1 MTYRKQFSF
10 PQVLILNTDGVFFV
24 FFFARRLCYCA
35 LYGVGST
42 QDQIAGRASAPLC
55 LTARKMIS
63 EKWWEVTALKDLF
76 CYRQILSKVVFF
88 TGRAV
93 AC

>member
-1 MTYRKQFSF
+1 MCLVTYRKQFSF
-10 PQVLILNTDGVFFV
+10 PQVLILNTDGV
-24 FFFARRLCYCA
+24 FFARRLCYCA

-55 LTARKMIS
+55 LTARKMMS

-93 AC
+93 DC

>member
-1 MTYRKQFSF
+1 M
-10 PQVLILNTDGVFFV
+10 VFFLV
-24 FFFARRLCYCA
+24 FFARRLCYCA

-55 LTARKMIS
+55 LTARKMMS

>member
-1 MTYRKQFSF
+1 MTHRKQFSF
-10 PQVLILNTDGVFFV
+10 PQVLILNTDGV
-24 FFFARRLCYCA
+24 FFARRLCYCA

-55 LTARKMIS
+55 LTARKMMS
-63 EKWWEVTALKDLF
+63 EWWEVTALKDLF

-88 TGRAV
+88 KGQS
-93 AC
+93 C

>member
-10 PQVLILNTDGVFFV
+10 PQVLILNTDGVFL

-55 LTARKMIS
+55 LTARKMMS

>member
-10 PQVLILNTDGVFFV
+10 PQVLILNTDGV
-24 FFFARRLCYCA
+24 FFARRLCYCA

-55 LTARKMIS
+55 LTARKMMS

-93 AC
+93 DC